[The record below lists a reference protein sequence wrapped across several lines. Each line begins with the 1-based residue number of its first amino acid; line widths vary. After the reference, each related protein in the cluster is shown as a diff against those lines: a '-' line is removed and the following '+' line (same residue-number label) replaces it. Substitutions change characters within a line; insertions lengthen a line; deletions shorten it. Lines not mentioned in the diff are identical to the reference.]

1 MLNEDRCKP
10 KSMWSHTMPEYR
22 FYHCYQTPAAVICHP
37 VDNEKVLPSEPNS
50 RLLFVPT
57 YIPNVLDSLVLT
69 YKCYQ
74 DVQIRII
81 HTNGRR
87 TKNGQ

>member
-1 MLNEDRCKP
+1 MHLKIE
-10 KSMWSHTMPEYR
+10 HTKKVIMPEYR
-22 FYHCYQTPAAVICHP
+22 FYHCYQKPAVVICHP

-57 YIPNVLDSLVLT
+57 YIPRVLDSLVLT

-74 DVQIRII
+74 DVHIRC
-81 HTNGRR
+81 R